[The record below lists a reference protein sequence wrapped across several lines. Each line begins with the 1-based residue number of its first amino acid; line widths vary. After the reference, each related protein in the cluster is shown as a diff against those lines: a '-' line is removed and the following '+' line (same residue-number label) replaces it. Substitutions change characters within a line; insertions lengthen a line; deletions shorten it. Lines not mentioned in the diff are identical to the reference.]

1 VIIEAALGDKVAE
14 CYRRCDMRNDNLTSS
29 HSSRPWLQRL
39 GGFLVDASTPRLVQ
53 EMRRESGPTFQAMVR
68 DLNTPMA
75 PDFEREVARTLNR
88 AGSEDLIPAVT
99 LMPPMMARFG
109 LDPDAYGPEERL
121 HFGEMQSVCNRC
133 PVMGR
138 CWKALRAEA
147 GWEQCRGFC
156 PNAQAFEQ
164 KALAA
169 A

>member
-1 VIIEAALGDKVAE
+1 
-14 CYRRCDMRNDNLTSS
+14 MRNDNPTSS
-29 HSSRPWLQRL
+29 HSSRSWRQRL
-39 GGFLVDASTPRLVQ
+39 GGVLFDASMARLVQ
-53 EMRRESGPTFQAMVR
+53 EMRREAGTTFQAMVR

-99 LMPPMMARFG
+99 LLPSMMARFG
-109 LDPDAYGPEERL
+109 LSAEDFGPEERVHL
-121 HFGEMQSVCNRC
+121 GEMQTVCNSC
-133 PVMGR
+133 PVVGR
-138 CWKALRAEA
+138 CWSALRAEA